1 MQGLRWVIDMYR
13 SGVCGDYRYVYERF
27 PPTVDSLLDELAAGS
42 SCTEQLA
49 PAELAAGP
57 GYPATVWTGYL
68 RRDCHVLSVC

>member
-49 PAELAAGP
+49 PAALAAGP
-57 GYPATVWTGYL
+57 RDPA
-68 RRDCHVLSVC
+68 VL